1 MYQYKYIT
9 LYTGGGFWF
18 DNSTLEH
25 RQIIDE
31 QAAAGWRYVG
41 YIPTKFSSEG
51 GNKEIDLIFERPL
64 EE

>member
-9 LYTGGGFWF
+9 LYTGGGFWLN
-18 DNSTLEH
+18 NSTCEH

-41 YIPTKFSSEG
+41 YIPTKFSGEG

>member
-41 YIPTKFSSEG
+41 YIPTKFSGEG
-51 GNKEIDLIFERPL
+51 GNKEIDLIFERPA